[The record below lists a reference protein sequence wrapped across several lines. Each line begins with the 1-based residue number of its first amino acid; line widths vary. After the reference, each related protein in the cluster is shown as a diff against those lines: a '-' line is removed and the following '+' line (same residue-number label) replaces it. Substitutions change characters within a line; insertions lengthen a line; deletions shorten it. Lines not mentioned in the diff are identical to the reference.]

1 MTSSRT
7 CSPTL
12 CTTPLLSPD
21 PNQLSPSRGQG
32 ARHPTPNY
40 EPKTKTSTWS
50 MHTRHSSNRKGC
62 SASGCPAALRTWAGV
77 CSQHR
82 WVATRPCFTVRR
94 DPNSTSTALPNN
106 NVQPPSQSTLFTATR
121 HLCTSCKTR
130 LTAKEK

>member
-7 CSPTL
+7 YSPTL
-12 CTTPLLSPD
+12 FTTPLLSQS
-21 PNQLSPSRGQG
+21 PNQLSPFRDQG
-32 ARHPTPNY
+32 ARHPTPNN
-40 EPKTKTSTWS
+40 ELKAKTSTWS
-50 MHTRHSSNRKGC
+50 MRTRHSMNRKGC
-62 SASGCPAALRTWAGV
+62 SASGCPTALRTWAGV

-82 WVATRPCFTVRR
+82 WVATRPCFTARR
-94 DPNSTSTALPNN
+94 DLNFTSTALPNN